1 MCLDAALRAGGCISG
16 WPPGRETL
24 MADLDLTFGFSPC
37 PNDTFAFHALAHG
50 QVAALGVAITP
61 FLADVEEL
69 NRRATGGE
77 LEMSKLSF
85 HALGLLLDRYLLLR
99 SGAALGRGCGPIV
112 VVRPGNE
119 GLDLKRARVA
129 VPGRMTTAH
138 MLLSLYLGAPPVVE
152 NMVFSE
158 VMEAVAAGRC
168 EAGLVIHEG
177 RFTYERLGLRQV
189 LDLGQWWE
197 AETGL
202 PIPLGCI
209 ALRRDVAERVGRRS
223 ALALEAALAAS
234 VARAWEDP
242 QASQAYVLAHAQEM
256 EPAVV
261 ASHIGLYVNEFT
273 RDLGEE
279 GLAAVQEMLAR
290 GRRAGML
297 PAAGPP
303 LTL

>member
-1 MCLDAALRAGGCISG
+1 
-16 WPPGRETL
+16 

-50 QVAALGVAITP
+50 LVRVPGLAITP
-61 FLADVEEL
+61 FLADVEQL
-69 NRRATGGE
+69 NRRAAEGG
-77 LEMSKLSF
+77 LEMTKLSF
-85 HALGLLLDRYLLLR
+85 HALGALLDRYLLLR
-99 SGAALGRGCGPIV
+99 AGAALGRGCGPIV
-112 VVRPGNE
+112 VVRPGGE

-138 MLLSLYLGAPPVVE
+138 MLLSLHLGAPPSVE
-152 NMVFSE
+152 PMLFSE
-158 VMEAVAAGRC
+158 VMAAVASGRC

-197 AETGL
+197 GQTGL

-209 ALRRDVAERVGRRS
+209 ALRRDVVEGAGRET
-223 ALALEAALAAS
+223 ALALESALAAS
-234 VARAWEDP
+234 VARAWQRPE
-242 QASQAYVLAHAQEM
+242 ASRDYVLAHAQEM

-261 ASHIGLYVNEFT
+261 ASHIALYVNEFT

-279 GLAAVQEMLAR
+279 GLAAVGEMLAR
-290 GRRAGML
+290 GRRAGLL
-297 PAAGPP
+297 PASGEP

>member
-1 MCLDAALRAGGCISG
+1 
-16 WPPGRETL
+16 
-24 MADLDLTFGFSPC
+24 
-37 PNDTFAFHALAHG
+37 
-50 QVAALGVAITP
+50 
-61 FLADVEEL
+61 
-69 NRRATGGE
+69 
-77 LEMSKLSF
+77 MSKLSF

-112 VVRPGNE
+112 VVRPGDE

-138 MLLSLYLGAPPVVE
+138 MLLSLRLGAPPVVE
-152 NMVFSE
+152 PMVFSE
-158 VMEAVAAGRC
+158 VMGAVAEGRC
-168 EAGLVIHEG
+168 DAGLVIHEG
-177 RFTYERLGLRQV
+177 RFTFERLGLKQV

-197 AETGL
+197 EETGL

-234 VARAWEDP
+234 VAMAWENP
-242 QASQAYVLAHAQEM
+242 RASASYVLAHAQEM

-261 ASHIGLYVNEFT
+261 ESHIALYVNEFT
-273 RDLGEE
+273 RELGPQ
-279 GLAAVQEMLAR
+279 GLAAVQEMFRR
-290 GRRAGML
+290 GRSAGML
-297 PAAGPP
+297 PASEAP